1 MSTINTQ
8 DVAKEIGEYIKNNT
22 DVVAAGV
29 YSDEIQ
35 LNQYCKTITAVK
47 GKYPAFHKIMGH
59 VVQGFKAEWQKLGE
73 AEFKHK
79 MLQNYR
85 QKVNFE
91 IVPDEILPTWLAE
104 LYVEGKTKEEQPIS
118 KHIIEDLMAK
128 VIDDLDDLSQAATYD
143 ATSYSAAEYGGSLN
157 GIEAQRDA
165 ALVNTDNPCYKISLS
180 AITPSTILAQY
191 KIFEKSLPSKM
202 RKKIKRVFVSENMAL
217 EFADQ
222 YEQEYGTKVTY
233 TEAGNMKT
241 PLMKMEIVGL
251 HNVSDDFM
259 VATVDGNLG
268 RLIDIFD
275 KPQVTDVQVQDYVLK
290 IFMDWHLGYDFLIN
304 ELTYVAV
311 FDGSDKGLGNETL
324 NELYY
329 SSEQLSVTASS

>member
-1 MSTINTQ
+1 MATINVQ
-8 DVAKEIGEYIKNNT
+8 DVAKEVGEYVKNNT

-35 LNQYCKTITAVK
+35 INKYCKTITAVK
-47 GKYPAFHKIMGH
+47 GKYPSFHKIMGH

-79 MLQNYR
+79 MLQNFR

-91 IVPDEILPTWLAE
+91 IIPDEILNTWLAE
-104 LYVEGKTKEEQPIS
+104 LYVEGKAKEEQPIS
-118 KHIIEDLMAK
+118 KHIMEDLMAK
-128 VIDDLDDLSQAATYD
+128 VVDDLDDLSQAATYD
-143 ATSYSAAEYGGSLN
+143 ENAFSGVYGNSLN
-157 GIEAQRDA
+157 GIEAQKDA
-165 ALVNTDNPCYKISLS
+165 ALANATHPAYKIPLS
-180 AITPSTILAQY
+180 AITSNNILAQF
-191 KIFEKSLPSKM
+191 KLFEKSLPSKM
-202 RKKIKRVFVSENMAL
+202 RKKVKRVFVSENMAL

-222 YEQEYGTKVTY
+222 YEQTYGTKVTY
-233 TEAGNMKT
+233 TEDGKMKT
-241 PLMKMEIVGL
+241 PLMKLEIVGL

-259 VATVDGNLG
+259 VATVDGNLA

-304 ELTYVAV
+304 ELVYVAV

-329 SSEQLSVTASS
+329 SSENLTVSSSS